1 MEAKTYFEVNKE
13 KIRKTAEFLCRDDV
27 TKTDEKFEE
36 LKNQY
41 LNEEGTNHK
50 EVIVVNEHE
59 LNINQWLEEIRHNEI
74 EHFKII
80 AITDKG
86 NGILYETTGTQF
98 SSYGNNLDVI
108 DSYALNFI
116 KTNHVSEML
125 LYIVHNHPF
134 IYKASPSVADL
145 QTLEAILKE
154 TDIIEAK
161 AALFGMSCKVSIIDY
176 AIATEFDYWCIKQED
191 E

>member
-1 MEAKTYFEVNKE
+1 M
-13 KIRKTAEFLCRDDV
+13 
-27 TKTDEKFEE
+27 
-36 LKNQY
+36 
-41 LNEEGTNHK
+41 
-50 EVIVVNEHE
+50 
-59 LNINQWLEEIRHNEI
+59 
-74 EHFKII
+74 
-80 AITDKG
+80 
-86 NGILYETTGTQF
+86 YETTGTQF
-98 SSYGNNLDVI
+98 SSYGINLDVI

-154 TDIIEAK
+154 TDIIEVK

>member
-134 IYKASPSVADL
+134 IYKASP
-145 QTLEAILKE
+145 
-154 TDIIEAK
+154 
-161 AALFGMSCKVSIIDY
+161 
-176 AIATEFDYWCIKQED
+176 
-191 E
+191 